1 MERTYACIDL
11 KSFYAS
17 CECVERGL
25 DPLKTN
31 LVVADSSRTEKTIC
45 LAVTPSLKK
54 YGLSGRARLFD
65 FIEKVKEVNMIRK
78 LKINDKNFLG
88 KTYDSELLDNNIYLA
103 LDYIIAS
110 PRMSLYI
117 KYSTII
123 YNVYLKYLS
132 SDDIY
137 VYSIDEVFCDLTN
150 YLKYYKKNVYDLVSC
165 IINDIYKTTGIT
177 ATGGIGTNLYLAK
190 VAMDIVAKHKEPDFN
205 GSRIAYLNEILYR
218 KLLWEHEPLTDF
230 WRVGRGISE
239 RLKKNGIY
247 TMGDLARFSI
257 DKEDQLY
264 KEFGVNAELIIDHAW
279 GYEPCTISDVKNYKP
294 LSTSLS
300 KGQVLMEPYGYQ
312 KAKLVT
318 LEMMEILSL
327 EMVEKG
333 VVTDCIV
340 LDITYDISNL
350 NDKKIKDLYKG
361 EIVHDFYGR
370 EIPKNSHGTTKINHK
385 TADFSLL
392 GNYIENLFDK
402 IVNPILYIRKINIC
416 ACNLSNIN
424 EKITLHE
431 QLDLFNCDEKFEM
444 RLKAENDEIKIQ
456 KVLLDIKKRSG
467 KNSIL
472 KGFNF
477 LDGATTIARN
487 KQIGGHK
494 SE

>member
-1 MERTYACIDL
+1 MDRTYACIDL

-25 DPLKTN
+25 DPLNTN

-54 YGLSGRARLFD
+54 YGLSGRSRLFEVV
-65 FIEKVKEVNMIRK
+65 EKVKEVNNIRK
-78 LKINDKNFLG
+78 LKIKNEQFLG
-88 KTYDSELLDNNIYLA
+88 KTFDDKLLENNFHLA
-103 LDYIIAS
+103 LDYIVAP

-123 YNVYLKYLS
+123 YNIYLKYLS

-137 VYSIDEVFCDLTN
+137 VYSIDEVFCDLTE
-150 YLKYYKKNVYDLVSC
+150 YLNYYKKSAYDLVSS
-165 IINDIYKTTGIT
+165 IINDIYKITGIT

-190 VAMDIVAKHKEPDFN
+190 IAMDIVAKHKDPDSN
-205 GSRIAYLNEILYR
+205 GSRIAYLDEILYR
-218 KLLWEHEPLTDF
+218 KLLWNHEPLTDF
-230 WRVGRGISE
+230 WRIGNGISE

-257 DKEDQLY
+257 DKEDELY
-264 KEFGVNAELIIDHAW
+264 KEFGINAELIIDHAW
-279 GYEPCTISDVKNYKP
+279 GYEPCTIDDVKNYKP

-300 KGQVLMEPYGYQ
+300 KGQVLMEPYDYQ
-312 KAKLVT
+312 KAKLIT

-333 VVTDCIV
+333 VITDCIV

-350 NDKKIKDLYKG
+350 NDKRIKDLYKG

-370 EIPKNSHGTTKINHK
+370 KVPKNSHGTAKINHK
-385 TADFSLL
+385 TAAFSLL
-392 GNYIENLFDK
+392 SKYIESLFDR

-424 EKITLHE
+424 EKIALHE
-431 QLDLFNCDEKFEM
+431 QLDLFNCDEKFEKN
-444 RLKAENDEIKIQ
+444 LKDEDDEIRVQ
-456 KVLLDIKKRSG
+456 KVLLNIKKKYG

-477 LDGATTIARN
+477 LDGATTIVRN
-487 KQIGGHK
+487 EQIGGHR
-494 SE
+494 SG